1 MNRKIKYCFLLILLS
16 QLLSANKIIIKPAI
30 FSVYSTNGRDW
41 MYQKKPINIFG
52 FGLKAYI
59 ENNNLDLTLNYLQLG
74 LLGNIDQNLFNF
86 SPQQSFA
93 YIDKSKDASGYWTE
107 HVEAKLSYNYDNI
120 VIELGKF
127 NRHWGHGERSLHISN
142 KAPSYPQIWI

>member
-52 FGLKAYI
+52 FGLNAYI

-86 SPQQSFA
+86 SP
-93 YIDKSKDASGYWTE
+93 T
-107 HVEAKLSYNYDNI
+107 
-120 VIELGKF
+120 KF
-127 NRHWGHGERSLHISN
+127 CLH
-142 KAPSYPQIWI
+142 